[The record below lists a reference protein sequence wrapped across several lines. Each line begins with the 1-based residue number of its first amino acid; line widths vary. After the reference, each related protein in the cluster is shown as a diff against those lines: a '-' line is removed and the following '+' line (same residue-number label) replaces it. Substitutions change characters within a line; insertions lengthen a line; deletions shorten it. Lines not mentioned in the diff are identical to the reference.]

1 MKLLRDFWTLFLVDR
16 GFAASLLAVFVV
28 AGVLQFV
35 LLARLSPVFA
45 VIGHE
50 PLLRL
55 IDADAGTSTPA
66 ATRSSAPASKDAA
79 AATVMSS
86 TSTQPA

>member
-1 MKLLRDFWTLFLVDR
+1 MKLLRDFRVFFLAVR
-16 GFAASLLAVFVV
+16 GYTASLLAVFVV
-28 AGVLQFV
+28 AGGLQFV

-50 PLLRL
+50 PLRRL
-55 IDADAGTSTPA
+55 IDADVGTSTPA
-66 ATRSSAPASKDAA
+66 ATRSSAPASNDAA
-79 AATVMSS
+79 AATVTSS